1 MTEPYILIFKLMRG
15 EHECLER
22 VQYEFDDE
30 AEARF
35 VFGALSDADCVD
47 DERNY
52 YADCVANGDEPIA
65 RTP

>member
-30 AEARF
+30 AEARS
-35 VFGALSDADCVD
+35 VFDALSDADCVD
-47 DERNY
+47 DERDY
-52 YADCVANGDEPIA
+52 YADRAANGGEQTA
-65 RTP
+65 K